1 MIGIH
6 RYKSNATQLASPAQI
21 VMMLFETALRRLD
34 SAEAKLIMDEGDLI
48 GDLHR
53 VREIVIELHSAL
65 DYEAAPELC
74 ATLGPLY
81 QWMRSELV
89 ALGSDRDVAHLHA
102 VREALIPLAEGWRG
116 AVEGGRQLA
125 VAG

>member
-34 SAEAKLIMDEGDLI
+34 SAEEKLIMEEGDLI
-48 GDLHR
+48 ADLHR
-53 VREIVIELHSAL
+53 VREIVLELNGAL
-65 DYEAAPELC
+65 DFEAAPELC
-74 ATLGPLY
+74 ETLAPLY
-81 QWMRSELV
+81 QWMMSELI
-89 ALGSDRDVAHLHA
+89 ALGSDRDVAHLHG
-102 VREALIPLAEGWRG
+102 VRKVMVSLAEGWRG
-116 AVEGGRQLA
+116 AVDGGRKLA